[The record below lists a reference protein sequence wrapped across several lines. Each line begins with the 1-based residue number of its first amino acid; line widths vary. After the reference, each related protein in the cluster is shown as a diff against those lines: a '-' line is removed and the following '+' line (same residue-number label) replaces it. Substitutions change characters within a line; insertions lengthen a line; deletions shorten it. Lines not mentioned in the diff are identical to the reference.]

1 MRTGN
6 AATAQTVA
14 TATCEAE
21 ATPSQGLFPEVEMLG
36 VISLILGAALL
47 MAGRKLFWLFVGAA
61 GFVAGLQLATQ
72 FWQGPELLAIVI
84 GLVVGVVFALLAIFL
99 QGVAIGVAGFLAGG
113 YIFTVL
119 AGMLGL
125 DQGAFSW
132 IVYLIGG
139 IIGVLLVIFLF
150 DWALITLSSLAGAS
164 LISQALP
171 LSSGMGGV
179 IFLALVIIG
188 VVIQGSLLQRER
200 LVVVD

>member
-1 MRTGN
+1 
-6 AATAQTVA
+6 
-14 TATCEAE
+14 
-21 ATPSQGLFPEVEMLG
+21 MLS

-47 MAGRKLFWLFVGAA
+47 IAGRKLFWLFVGAA

-72 FWQGPELLAIVI
+72 FWQGPEILAIII
-84 GLVVGVVFALLAIFL
+84 GLVVGVIFAVLAIFL

-113 YIFTVL
+113 YILTVL

-125 DQGAFSW
+125 NQGAFSW

-164 LISQALP
+164 LITQSLLLP
-171 LSSGMGGV
+171 SEIGGI

-188 VVIQGSLLQRER
+188 VVIQGSTMQRER
-200 LVVVD
+200 VAVVE